1 MSRARGQA
9 TLVAFG
15 VALLLV
21 AATVG
26 VALAVADGAFTAA
39 TRDPTDARLASSAAD
54 RLTASDAPLTRRAN
68 VLNESRLT
76 GLSADRVVAIADS
89 LAETAFRVRVGNRT
103 IAQRG
108 QIGEGARSRRLVVVA
123 QTTPRTR
130 QVNASR
136 SVSLP
141 RRTTRVRFGF
151 QNASVETVRAGDRVL
166 LHNASGLTGTVTVAT
181 RRLATLRLRFD
192 GSGTVRVRTYPTQT
206 TTRQLVVTVDA
217 G

>member
-1 MSRARGQA
+1 MSSARGQA

-15 VALLLV
+15 VSLLLV

-39 TRDPTDARLASSAAD
+39 TRDPTDARVANSAAD

-68 VLNESRLT
+68 VLNESRLAE
-76 GLSADRVVAIADS
+76 LSADRVVALADS
-89 LAETAFRVRVGNRT
+89 LAGTAFRVRIGNRT
-103 IAQRG
+103 LAERG
-108 QIGEGARSRRLVVVA
+108 RIGEGATSRRLVVVA

-130 QVNASR
+130 QVNASG

-141 RRTTRVRFGF
+141 RRTDRIQFTF
-151 QNASVETVRAGDRVL
+151 QNASVETVRAGDRVI
-166 LHNASGLTGTVTVAT
+166 LHNASELTGTVTVDS
-181 RRLATLRLRFD
+181 RRLATLRLSFD
-192 GSGTVRVRTYPTQT
+192 GTGTVGVRTYPTQT

-217 G
+217 D